1 VSVALPDDEPWFD
14 DEAGSLVRP
23 YTVSN
28 GRTRPTKNLD
38 LLSLVMNT
46 GEVPEARLALDHA
59 QVLGLCHHP
68 ITVAEAAAQLRLPV
82 AVTKVILSDL
92 VDCGAVITRDPVPAG
107 GLDDRFVLEAVLDG
121 LQRRL

>member
-1 VSVALPDDEPWFD
+1 MALPEDEPWLD

-38 LLSLVMNT
+38 MLSLVMTT
-46 GEVPEARLALDHA
+46 GQVSEARLALDHA
-59 QVLGLCHHP
+59 QALGLCRHP
-68 ITVAEAAAQLRLPV
+68 ITVAEAAAHLRLPV

-92 VDCGAVITRDPVPAG
+92 VDCGAVTTRGPVPAAD
-107 GLDDRFVLEAVLDG
+107 LNDRFVLEAVLDG

>member
-1 VSVALPDDEPWFD
+1 VSVPLPDDEPWFD

-28 GRTRPTKNLD
+28 GRTRPTNNLD
-38 LLSLVMNT
+38 LLSMVLT
-46 GEVPEARLALDHA
+46 SGQVPAARLALDHA
-59 QVLGLCHHP
+59 EALGLCRRP
-68 ITVAEAAAQLRLPV
+68 ISVAEVAAQLRLPV

-92 VDCGAVITRDPVPAG
+92 VDCGAVTTRDPLPAA